1 MAGAPSEENWNYDI
15 GRGSNGWGNN
25 EAQYYTDRADN
36 VIVEDGL
43 LKITAKKE
51 SFEGAD
57 YTSARLL
64 TQDKFEFTYGRVDVK
79 AKLAGGGGTWPAIWM
94 LGANFQT
101 VGWPRCG
108 EIDIME
114 YVGNNPGK
122 VQSAIHTPSSSGA
135 TVNVKSTEIEN
146 ETTDFHVYSTIWTED
161 EIKFLVDDELF
172 YTYRPEEKNDQT
184 WPFDLD
190 QFLILNVAMGG
201 TLGGTIDPDFTES
214 TMEIDYVRVYQ

>member
-1 MAGAPSEENWNYDI
+1 M
-15 GRGSNGWGNN
+15 
-25 EAQYYTDRADN
+25 
-36 VIVEDGL
+36 IVEDGL

-51 SFEGAD
+51 DYEGAE

-64 TQDKFEFTYGRVDVK
+64 TMDKFEFTYGRVDVR
-79 AKLAGGGGTWPAIWM
+79 AKLPGGGGTWPAIWM

-114 YVGNNPGK
+114 YVGNDPGR

-135 TVNVKSTEIEN
+135 TVNLGSTEIQD
-146 ETTDFHVYSTIWTED
+146 ETTEFHVYSAIWTED
-161 EIKFLVDDELF
+161 EIKFLVDDVEF
-172 YTYRPEEKNDQT
+172 YTYRPDVKNEQT

-201 TLGGTIDPDFTES
+201 TLGGNIDPDFTES